1 MSGNFLRSPGAAPPA
16 SRRSEVNRTHME
28 TLAAD
33 ADARA
38 AKRREDLE
46 ELRSDLSSPEQRI
59 RAWERVHELTL
70 PLNPNH
76 PILDVIAVKTRLTM
90 EQVQDVQRAVAARRA
105 VRPPLLK
112 P

>member
-16 SRRSEVNRTHME
+16 IRRSEVNRTHME
-28 TLAAD
+28 PLAAD

-90 EQVQDVQRAVAARRA
+90 EQVQDVQRAEAARRA
-105 VRPPLLK
+105 VRPPLSK